1 MVLIP
6 STVGRINKRAL
17 LGHLQRIGQ
26 ASRADLAKSLGLSQP
41 TTGKIADEL
50 LRLGVLEEVEEVVTA
65 LPLLTRAGNAR
76 GKIGR
81 PGRILRLN
89 RTQPRFLAIQLDVS
103 ETNLAAL
110 PVGVEP
116 EDHWTFQT
124 ETPSSAD
131 AWVRQLKAVAENIPP
146 HDYWGVLVSVPGI
159 VDELRARVLFSPN
172 LHWTEAVEL
181 PALIQQVWQVPVELV
196 QEERALALGQL
207 SADDKE
213 EDFLLVDFGEG
224 VGGAAIVSGRL
235 YTSTLPLSGE
245 LGHTPVLRNRRKCGC
260 GAVGCIETLVSKR
273 GLIQSYAS
281 AHHGARP
288 AWESLQEAVAA
299 HGIPQWLTR
308 TLDATG
314 DVIAGALNVTGLRRL
329 ILTGIP
335 TEPASSAV
343 KYLCKAIMRGAMW
356 ARFGELSI
364 ETAPRRRAAG
374 LVAVGIDRLA
384 LPMEKNSRTEEMSL
398 PTPAP
403 NRSFRGWLS
412 YKE

>member
-1 MVLIP
+1 MGLIP
-6 STVGRINKRAL
+6 SKMGRINKRVL
-17 LGHLQRIGQ
+17 LARLQRIGQ
-26 ASRADLAKSLGLSQP
+26 ATRADLAKSLGLSQP
-41 TTGKIADEL
+41 TAGRIANKL
-50 LRLGVLEEVEEVVTA
+50 LHLGVLEEVDEVATA
-65 LPLLTRAGNAR
+65 SLLRARADNGR
-76 GKIGR
+76 EKVGR

-124 ETPSSAD
+124 RTPSSAD
-131 AWVRQLKAVAENIPP
+131 AWVQQLKAVARRIPP

-159 VDELRARVLFSPN
+159 VDEPRARVLFSPN
-172 LHWTEAVEL
+172 LRWTEAVEL
-181 PALIQQVWQVPVELV
+181 PALIRQVWRVPVELV
-196 QEERALALGQL
+196 QEERALALGHQ
-207 SADDKE
+207 SVDANE

-235 YTSTLPLSGE
+235 YNSPLPLSGE
-245 LGHTPVLRNRRKCGC
+245 LGHTPVLGNRRRCGC

-281 AHHGARP
+281 EHHSAQP
-288 AWESLQEAVAA
+288 AWKSLQEAVAA
-299 HGIPQWLTR
+299 HGVPQWLAR

-329 ILTGIP
+329 ILTGIL
-335 TEPASSAV
+335 TELAPSAV
-343 KYLCKAIMRGAMW
+343 EYLCKAIMRGAMW
-356 ARFGELSI
+356 VRFGELSI

-384 LPMEKNSRTEEMSL
+384 LPMEKNSRMEEML
-398 PTPAP
+398 PPAP
-403 NRSFRGWLS
+403 VPYRALRRPA
-412 YKE
+412 

>member
-6 STVGRINKRAL
+6 SKMGRINERAL
-17 LGHLQRIGQ
+17 LGRLQRIGQ

-41 TTGKIADEL
+41 TAGRIADEL
-50 LRLGVLEEVEEVVTA
+50 LRLGLLEEADEEATVS
-65 LPLLTRAGNAR
+65 LLRARAANGR
-76 GKIGR
+76 GKVGR

-89 RTQPRFLAIQLDVS
+89 RTQPRFLVIQLDVS

-124 ETPSSAD
+124 KTPSSAQ
-131 AWVRQLKAVAENIPP
+131 AWLQQLKAVAEKISRY
-146 HDYWGVLVSVPGI
+146 DYWGVLVSVPGI
-159 VDELRARVLFSPN
+159 VDEASARVLFSPN

-181 PALIQQVWQVPVELV
+181 RALIQRVWRAPVELL
-196 QEERALALGQL
+196 QEERALALGHQ
-207 SADDKE
+207 SVDASE

-224 VGGAAIVSGRL
+224 VGGAAIISGRL
-235 YTSTLPLSGE
+235 YTSPLPLSVE
-245 LGHTPVLRNRRKCGC
+245 LGHTPVLGNRRKCGC
-260 GAVGCIETLVSKR
+260 GAFGCVETLISKR
-273 GLIQSYAS
+273 GLIRSFAS
-281 AHHGARP
+281 EHHSAGP

-299 HGIPQWLTR
+299 HGVPPWLAR

-314 DVIAGALNVTGLRRL
+314 DVISGALNVTGLRRL
-329 ILTGIP
+329 IVTGILTQLAP
-335 TEPASSAV
+335 SVVE
-343 KYLCKAIMRGAMW
+343 YLCNAIRRGSMW

-384 LPMEKNSRTEEMSL
+384 LPVEKNSRMEEV
-398 PTPAP
+398 PPPAPAP
-403 NRSFRGWLS
+403 NRAFRGWFS
-412 YKE
+412 YNE